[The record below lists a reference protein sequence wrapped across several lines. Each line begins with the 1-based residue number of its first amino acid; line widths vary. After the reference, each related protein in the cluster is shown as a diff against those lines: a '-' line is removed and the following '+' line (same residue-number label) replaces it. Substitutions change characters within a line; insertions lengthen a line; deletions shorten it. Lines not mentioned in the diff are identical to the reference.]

1 MLINEDLETWTV
13 EAGQQV
19 AVGGHSLVG
28 QGGERRCCGSE
39 MGQLGGKVTR
49 KRGSSHTE
57 KERKHN

>member
-1 MLINEDLETWTV
+1 MFIHEDLETWAV

-28 QGGERRCCGSE
+28 QGGERRCCGGE
-39 MGQLGGKVTR
+39 LGHLGGNVTR
-49 KRGSSHTE
+49 KRGRALTE